1 MNDETLKIYRDAGFL
16 VLDKLDMVVSD
27 TANAS
32 KLLGALR
39 SEIVENCAKIAEQ
52 SPKLTAY
59 AHGMP
64 VQDYIALQIRT
75 TLKETK

>member
-1 MNDETLKIYRDAGFL
+1 MTNETLKIYRDAGFL

-32 KLLGALR
+32 KLLEMLR
-39 SEIVENCAKIAEQ
+39 SEIIETCAKIAERT
-52 SPKLTAY
+52 PKIAAY
-59 AHGMP
+59 AHN
-64 VQDYIALQIRT
+64 VAIQDYIALQIRA

>member
-1 MNDETLKIYRDAGFL
+1 MTNETLKIYRDAGFL

-32 KLLGALR
+32 KLLEMLR
-39 SEIVENCAKIAEQ
+39 AEIVENCAKIAEQ
-52 SPKLTAY
+52 APKLTAY
-59 AHGMP
+59 ANGMN
-64 VQDYIALQIRT
+64 VQDYIALQIRA